1 MKKKRFPSLV
11 ELQTVGLKKNDNAEL
26 FLSRFTT
33 TDSTTKPFLD
43 IPERFRAEIFPV
55 ASYFKIQ

>member
-1 MKKKRFPSLV
+1 MKKKAFPVLGGV
-11 ELQTVGLKKNDNAEL
+11 ANVGLKKNDNAEL

-33 TDSTTKPFLD
+33 TDVTTKPFLY

-55 ASYFKIQ
+55 AFYFKIQ